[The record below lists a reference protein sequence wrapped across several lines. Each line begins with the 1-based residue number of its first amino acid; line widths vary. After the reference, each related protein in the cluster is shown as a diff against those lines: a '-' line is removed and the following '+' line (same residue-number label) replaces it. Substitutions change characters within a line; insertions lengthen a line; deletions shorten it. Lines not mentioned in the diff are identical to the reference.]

1 VKIEVDIPLNADE
14 SKQLAG
20 ILGVKVGD
28 LGKALQPFA
37 KSATDE
43 YVRMFLGQRVFT
55 RGRDALEFRLFLLIR
70 GAFRNKIPDEK
81 HVCALFQCS
90 PTQARSL
97 IRAVMAKYQYDL
109 SEAIHDTLTET
120 VGQISRD
127 NEDKLSVT
135 INSENLV
142 DALNI
147 ALASIDG
154 SLPQVSK
161 KKGTV
166 STYEVKESSYEK
178 LCERFEVKPKPP
190 KH

>member
-1 VKIEVDIPLNADE
+1 MKVEVDIPLNAKE

-43 YVRMFLGQRVFT
+43 YVKMFLGQRIFT

-70 GAFRNKIPDEK
+70 GAFGNKIPDEK

-109 SEAIHDTLTET
+109 SEAINDTLTET
-120 VGQISRD
+120 VGEISRD

-166 STYEVKESSYEK
+166 STYDVKESSYGK
-178 LCERFEVKPKPP
+178 LCERFAVKP
-190 KH
+190 

>member
-1 VKIEVDIPLNADE
+1 
-14 SKQLAG
+14 
-20 ILGVKVGD
+20 
-28 LGKALQPFA
+28 
-37 KSATDE
+37 
-43 YVRMFLGQRVFT
+43 
-55 RGRDALEFRLFLLIR
+55 
-70 GAFRNKIPDEK
+70 
-81 HVCALFQCS
+81 
-90 PTQARSL
+90 
-97 IRAVMAKYQYDL
+97 
-109 SEAIHDTLTET
+109 LTEA
-120 VGQISRD
+120 VDQISRD

-166 STYEVKESSYEK
+166 STYDVKESSYEK
-178 LCERFEVKPKPP
+178 LCERFAVKPKPP